1 MPHLLRFGRRAAI
14 AALALGYVLLAHYTN
29 IAQTETLG
37 TVVALAPIVLGG
49 FSMAWHSNWRKTMLV
64 AFAVACAFILIAWSR
79 LEHHYSLIYWIEHA
93 GTELVL
99 CITFARTL
107 AGGREPMCTYFARLV
122 QGELSPSLERYTRQ
136 VTQAWVVFFGSM
148 AAVSTLLYYAA
159 PLEIW
164 SAFANFFTGP
174 LIGLM
179 FLGEYIVR
187 RSMYPNMQHAHI
199 LDAVKVFWKSPAR

>member
-1 MPHLLRFGRRAAI
+1 MPRLLQFGQRAAI

-37 TVVALAPIVLGG
+37 TIVALAPIVFGG
-49 FSMAWHSNWRKTMLV
+49 FSIAWNSSWRKAMLA
-64 AFAVACAFILIAWSR
+64 AFAVACALIIIAWNR

-107 AGGREPMCTYFARLV
+107 AAGREPMCTYFARLV
-122 QGELSPSLERYTRQ
+122 QGPLSPALERYTRQ
-136 VTQAWVVFFGSM
+136 VTQAWVIFFGSM
-148 AAVSTLLYYAA
+148 AAASTLLYYAA

-187 RSMYPNMQHAHI
+187 RALHPNMQHAHI